1 MIKKVKVEEYFNND
15 QLRIDVFKSK
25 YLKNDNQTVDECFLN
40 LVTEIANV
48 SIENQ
53 EEKQKWIDIWYD
65 DLMQGYWRPGGSIIS
80 GVNNK
85 SKKISICN
93 CTALVIRDDTLED
106 IYKTRYE
113 AAKMAAYR
121 QGLGIEFSK
130 LRPKGAKVNNSSEES
145 EGVINWMKSFDQ
157 IANEVGQKG
166 RRPALLASLKINH
179 PDVIDFIKIK
189 SDLKTLNNMN
199 ISVHITDDFIDAV
212 RNDTDWKLSFKTEH
226 ELIEK
231 NIKARELFNLLCK
244 QSYDFAEPGLQFI
257 DRMKD
262 GSIQECLGYK
272 LEATNAP
279 VTGDSLISTEN
290 GLFPIKYLYDLK
302 KSINVLVDSKH
313 IENIDRFN
321 YGNVKYSES
330 TFKKYENQ
338 QIYKIRLSNNQI
350 LKCNDKHKWLTEN
363 GYKETKDICINDKI
377 LLPSDGIWTD
387 NLSIEEKDSKDY
399 IDGLLIGL
407 FVGDGFFTT
416 TYKSKGIK
424 NKRKS
429 VGFIWSKNDN
439 DIFKLVKNK
448 YYELTGN
455 NFNYIRNRSK
465 SNCFETRIGNKEFYD
480 WLISFGFTDS
490 KYIVPKKC
498 FTNRVFAAGF
508 IAGLLGADGYVSK
521 NNGKIIF
528 TTISKNIVKDLQIL
542 LSAFGVYS
550 SYIKQKQKPVKY
562 TTVDGLNKISSCK
575 EYAYRLNIN
584 LFKSKERL
592 LNRISIYNNN
602 KLKNLNLA
610 VNKGLIKYPTNLS
623 VSVVNIIKTDKFEDM
638 YCAVVP
644 KYHGIVVD
652 GILSS
657 NCSEKPLPDK
667 GVCVLSSINME
678 MFPYID
684 DNNFHSLM
692 EDKIYSLVR
701 FMDNVVQ
708 YEIDNSYKSPLEEQ
722 LKVIKDLREIG
733 LGVTNLHKWFYDN
746 NIEYDSN
753 EAIEAIEYFFKYY
766 QYYAFKASC
775 RLAIERNPCDAWKKV
790 NSENS
795 FKETN
800 FLVNLFSEFPD
811 LKEMYYLSGLR
822 NAAILSIAPS
832 GSISM
837 TFPNDCLS
845 SGIEPLIGYA
855 YWRRTRAISKN
866 DYDYY
871 FVLPSVVKDIV
882 LDAML
887 KNEYNILNKED
898 YDFINNFKGSVLD
911 QDGKVGDKII
921 DIINKY
927 INVNLLK
934 PAHKI
939 DPFKKVEL
947 MSKVQKW
954 VDAAISVT
962 YNLPEDYDVE
972 KIKDIYLHAHK
983 QKLKSLSI
991 YREGSREGILIFE
1004 NPEKHKSKYSKIVDI
1019 DVNDKPE
1026 NIIYHLAPKRP
1037 KILNCDVHHC
1047 SVNGEKWI
1055 VLIGLYEN
1063 KPFEIF
1069 AGKKNEYFNI
1079 SSNVKFGEIL
1089 KEGNIYSLK
1098 IPYRNSYIVYNEI
1111 PELFMNDEY
1120 KALTRMISLAL
1131 RHGVYYDYII
1141 KQLKKSSDF
1150 VGDFMAVVSRVL
1162 SKYYNNNIVID
1173 KKYICP
1179 NCENELISESG
1190 CLKCV
1195 SCGYAKCE

>member
-1 MIKKVKVEEYFNND
+1 MTEKVRVEDYFNND

-25 YLKNDNQTVDECFLN
+25 YLKDENQTVDECFLN

-48 SIENQ
+48 SIEK
-53 EEKQKWIDIWYD
+53 EEERQKWIDIWYD

-166 RRPALLASLKINH
+166 RRPALLGSLKINH
-179 PDVIDFIKIK
+179 PDVIDFIKVK

-212 RNDTDWKLSFKTEH
+212 RNDKDWKLSFETEH

-262 GSIQECLGYK
+262 GSIQECLGYE

-290 GLFPIKYLYDLK
+290 GLFSIKYLYNLK

-313 IENIDRFN
+313 IENINRFN
-321 YGNVKYSES
+321 YGDVKYSEA

-338 QIYKIRLSNNQI
+338 QIYKIKFSNNQT

-363 GYKETKDICINDKI
+363 GYKETKDICINEKI

-387 NLSIEEKDSKDY
+387 NLSIEEKDSEDY
-399 IDGLLIGL
+399 IDGLLIGW
-407 FVGDGFFTT
+407 FVGEKLYCKTNKIKD
-416 TYKSKGIK
+416 IK
-424 NKRKS
+424 NE
-429 VGFIWSKNDN
+429 KNSINVFRFKTDN
-439 DIFKLVKNK
+439 DIFKLIKNK
-448 YYELTGN
+448 YFEL
-455 NFNYIRNRSK
+455 SK
-465 SNCFETRIGNKEFYD
+465 SEP
-480 WLISFGFTDS
+480 LISVKIIDNLLKIIASNDVLYNWLNSFGISDNVF
-490 KYIVPKKC
+490 IIPEKC
-498 FTNRVFAAGF
+498 FTNRLFAAGF
-508 IAGLLGADGYVSK
+508 IASLLGSDGYISK
-521 NNGKIIF
+521 NTGKIIF

-542 LSAFGVYS
+542 LSAFGIYS
-550 SYIKQKQKPVKY
+550 SYKKHKY
-562 TTVDGLNKISSCK
+562 VYTLYITL
-575 EYAYRLNIN
+575 L
-584 LFKSKERL
+584 KSKDRL
-592 LNRISIYNNN
+592 LNRISVYNNK
-602 KLKNLNLA
+602 KLKYLKYYLNNTS
-610 VNKGLIKYPTNLS
+610 NKCKNDLS
-623 VSVVNIIKTDKFEDM
+623 VSVVSVNKTDKFEDM

-644 KYHGIVVD
+644 KYNGIVVN

-684 DNNFHSLM
+684 DNNFHSFM

-746 NIEYDSN
+746 NIEYDSD
-753 EAIEAIEYFFKYY
+753 EAIKAIEYFFKYY

-775 RLAIERNPCDAWKKV
+775 RLAIERTPCDAWKKV
-790 NSENS
+790 NLENS

-811 LKEMYYLSGLR
+811 LKEMYYSSGLR
-822 NAAILSIAPS
+822 NAAILSTAPA

-855 YWRRTRAISKN
+855 YWRRTRAVSKN

-871 FVLPSVVKDIV
+871 FVLPSVVKSIV

-887 KNEYNILNKED
+887 KNEYNILNKDD
-898 YDFINNFKGSVLD
+898 YDFIKNFNGSVLD
-911 QDGKVGDKII
+911 QDGKIGDKII

-927 INVNLLK
+927 INVDLLK

-939 DPFKKVEL
+939 NPFKKVDL

-972 KIKDIYLHAHK
+972 KIKDIYLYAHE

-1004 NPEKHKSKYSKIVDI
+1004 NPEKHKSKYSKIIDI
-1019 DVNDKPE
+1019 NVNDKPE

-1079 SSNVKFGEIL
+1079 SSNVKSGEIF
-1089 KEGNIYSLK
+1089 KEGSIYSLK

-1162 SKYYNNNIVID
+1162 SKYYNNNIIID

-1179 NCENELISESG
+1179 NCDNELISESG